1 MRENLKN
8 LCAYVP
14 EATLDEVKKKYDLK
28 KVYRLSANE
37 NPYGT
42 SKKVEEAVK
51 NWNFSESNRY
61 PDGYA
66 QKLRTSIAK
75 HIGCKESQLILGVGL
90 DEIIAILSRTF
101 LDQGDEVIVSD
112 PTFSEYELNALIEGA
127 VVKHAKCS
135 EETGKTDFEAMLS
148 EMTDKTKM
156 IWICNP
162 NNPTGALNPVE
173 EIDAF
178 LAKVPKDVIVLIDEA
193 YIEFADGN
201 QTAVGLLSKYDNA
214 AVMRTF
220 SKIYGLANY
229 RVGYIVMSSEPG
241 NVLQTVRCPYNLNSL
256 SQTAALAALS
266 DQEFVEKCARKNALE
281 REKLEKFFEENDIF
295 YFKSQAN
302 FVFFKFEDAEKLAE
316 YLLKHGYQVRRGL
329 RKDWLRVTI
338 GKKKE
343 NAELM
348 RLILQYHNE
357 KRKQ

>member
-14 EATLDEVKKKYDLK
+14 EASLDEVKKKYDLK

-66 QKLRTSIAK
+66 QKLRTAIAK

-101 LDQGDEVIVSD
+101 LDQGDEVIVSN

-127 VVKHAKCS
+127 VVRHAKCS

-178 LAKVPKDVIVLIDEA
+178 WPK
-193 YIEFADGN
+193 F
-201 QTAVGLLSKYDNA
+201 QKTLS
-214 AVMRTF
+214 
-220 SKIYGLANY
+220 S
-229 RVGYIVMSSEPG
+229 
-241 NVLQTVRCPYNLNSL
+241 
-256 SQTAALAALS
+256 
-266 DQEFVEKCARKNALE
+266 
-281 REKLEKFFEENDIF
+281 
-295 YFKSQAN
+295 
-302 FVFFKFEDAEKLAE
+302 
-316 YLLKHGYQVRRGL
+316 
-329 RKDWLRVTI
+329 
-338 GKKKE
+338 
-343 NAELM
+343 
-348 RLILQYHNE
+348 
-357 KRKQ
+357 